1 MEQRFGRKERR
12 QGGKRLEGE
21 GERRAKV
28 GGGRKVVE
36 RGNKTP
42 PPPSLLPFSLY
53 YREFCVTCLTIR

>member
-21 GERRAKV
+21 GERRAKER
-28 GGGRKVVE
+28 GGRKAVK

-42 PPPSLLPFSLY
+42 RHGSYPSHYITMNFA
-53 YREFCVTCLTIR
+53 